1 MTILTKFV
9 LLYGCIFMDYIETDL
24 LKTEAI
30 KLWLWKRITDIFHIW
45 TEYEENLNKFLE
57 YLNEFHPNLK
67 FEHEKSKEKINF
79 LDIAIKPTDGKIV
92 THIYSKPRDSHQYLH
107 YDSYQVGHIRKSIA
121 FSQIL

>member
-45 TEYEENLNKFLE
+45 TEYEENLNKF
-57 YLNEFHPNLK
+57 
-67 FEHEKSKEKINF
+67 
-79 LDIAIKPTDGKIV
+79 
-92 THIYSKPRDSHQYLH
+92 
-107 YDSYQVGHIRKSIA
+107 
-121 FSQIL
+121 

>member
-45 TEYEENLNKFLE
+45 TEYEENLNKFLRV
-57 YLNEFHPNLK
+57 
-67 FEHEKSKEKINF
+67 S
-79 LDIAIKPTDGKIV
+79 
-92 THIYSKPRDSHQYLH
+92 
-107 YDSYQVGHIRKSIA
+107 
-121 FSQIL
+121 